1 MWLFL
6 IASSPCSSTSRA
18 ADVVSALNARFR
30 AGRPSDDP
38 ASAGVVVHAI
48 DNRDN
53 QLVKRFGPGAGLPVS
68 ASIGTL
74 FGQMVSCSIMNA
86 ELPFFYS
93 MRGQGGFVLSS
104 AAVKRALLCSYPWDA
119 WSDIS
124 VCPTDWRSSD
134 TCVPGCPSEA
144 NQGLVP
150 RVNRALAELECSKNP
165 SKCKPAGGS
174 SPRTTGRSIF
184 GTGAFE
190 VREITAGKELFAQ
203 RNSSSPS
210 RVGPQVWPSLSLTQT
225 MQLHKR
231 HVASDTRARSELWRK
246 KAGRRRP
253 ERSVWNQPPGQYNEL
268 ILAADMVNSL
278 LPSAIE
284 AVYMRPCRADA
295 CRSKGQS
302 SSRGAA
308 AHAGAIAVHASLL
321 RYLKR
326 TAQELPLLELNMSN
340 LVAPFRRAA
349 A

>member
-1 MWLFL
+1 M
-6 IASSPCSSTSRA
+6 
-18 ADVVSALNARFR
+18 
-30 AGRPSDDP
+30 
-38 ASAGVVVHAI
+38 
-48 DNRDN
+48 
-53 QLVKRFGPGAGLPVS
+53 
-68 ASIGTL
+68 
-74 FGQMVSCSIMNA
+74 
-86 ELPFFYS
+86 
-93 MRGQGGFVLSS
+93 LSS
-104 AAVKRALLCSYPWDA
+104 SAVKRALLCSYPWDA

-150 RVNRALAELECSKNP
+150 RVNRALAELECSRSP

-190 VREITAGKELFAQ
+190 VREITAGKQLFAQ

-210 RVGPQVWPSLSLTQT
+210 RVWPQVWPSLSLTQT

-231 HVASDTRARSELWRK
+231 HVASDAHSLWRK
-246 KAGRRRP
+246 KAGRRRR
-253 ERSVWNQPPGQYNEL
+253 ERDVWKQPPGQYNEL

-284 AVYMRPCRADA
+284 AVYMRPCRANA

-302 SSRGAA
+302 SSRSAE

>member
-1 MWLFL
+1 M
-6 IASSPCSSTSRA
+6 
-18 ADVVSALNARFR
+18 
-30 AGRPSDDP
+30 G
-38 ASAGVVVHAI
+38 
-48 DNRDN
+48 

-253 ERSVWNQPPGQYNEL
+253 ERSVWKQPPGQYNEL

>member
-1 MWLFL
+1 MRMWLL
-6 IASSPCSSTSRA
+6 LMIASTPCSSRSSEGA

-48 DNRDN
+48 DNRD
-53 QLVKRFGPGAGLPVS
+53 QARGLALIWRPN
-68 ASIGTL
+68 TRM
-74 FGQMVSCSIMNA
+74 GQIVSCSLMNA
-86 ELPFFYS
+86 ELPFIYTHKS
-93 MRGQGGFVLSS
+93 RIDRLRQLGVVLSS
-104 AAVKRALLCSYPWDA
+104 LAVKRALLCSYPWDA

-150 RVNRALAELECSKNP
+150 RVNRALAELECSRSP

-190 VREITAGKELFAQ
+190 VREITAGKQLFAQ

-210 RVGPQVWPSLSLTQT
+210 RVWPQVWPSLSLTQT

-231 HVASDTRARSELWRK
+231 HVASDAHSLWRK
-246 KAGRRRP
+246 KAGRRRR
-253 ERSVWNQPPGQYNEL
+253 ERDVWKQPPGQYNEL
-268 ILAADMVNSL
+268 VLAADMVNSL

-284 AVYMRPCRADA
+284 AVYVRPCETMAT
-295 CRSKGQS
+295 CHSKDTG
-302 SSRGAA
+302 
-308 AHAGAIAVHASLL
+308 VHAVYAHLL
-321 RYLKR
+321 RQLKR
-326 TAQELPLLELNMSN
+326 TAQELPLLELNTSN
-340 LVAPFRRAA
+340 LVEPFRLRLAA
-349 A
+349 ASGII